1 MSLISGQQLSKTYGL
16 QTVLDQ
22 VDVTIEAGER
32 VGLVGAN
39 GSGKSTLG
47 RILAGLET
55 ADLGTVAR
63 RRGARIAYLA
73 QEPILPAGTAREVT
87 EQGLADWYAAK
98 KRHEELS
105 HLLEQGDG
113 NQVELISEH
122 ESATALVEH
131 LGGWEMA
138 YRVEDLLARL
148 AIRNL
153 DQDVATMSGGEKRR
167 VALARLLVGAP
178 DVAIL
183 DEPTNHLDA
192 DTIEWLEEYLLDTFA
207 GALLLITH
215 DRYVLDR
222 VVGRTL
228 ELERG
233 KVHSYDG
240 GWELYLTAKA
250 ERQEIQAR
258 TEANRNNFLRKE
270 LEWLRRQPKAR
281 TTKQKARIKRA
292 EGVIAEPRAQANA
305 SLMLESHAGRLGSTI
320 LELSALDLDVAGTRL
335 ISQLDLKLTRG
346 ERMGIIGANGIGKS
360 SLFRAIVGALPPAA
374 GKIILGKN
382 TAPAYFDQN
391 RSGLVDEETVL
402 QNIAGKNDSVRLG
415 EQSLSVY
422 TYLERFSFRGERIRT
437 PVGALSGGERARVAL
452 AKLLLQQANLLLLDE
467 PTNDLDVQTL
477 SALEDMLLDFKGVAL
492 VVTHDRYFLNR
503 VATSILAFEGAGR
516 VTRYMGNFDDYLE
529 QRDAARALLK
539 AERAKADQVKAD
551 DARASATRQTAKKS
565 KGLTFAENREIERLL
580 PEIEVLESK
589 AAALEAEL
597 ADPQTYAERGDSV
610 RMLNQELEQARATL
624 SELMTRWEELETK
637 RSSASE

>member
-16 QTVLDQ
+16 QTVLDKI
-22 VDVTIEAGER
+22 DVTVEPGER
-32 VGLVGAN
+32 IGLVGAN

-55 ADLGTVAR
+55 PDLGTVAR

-73 QEPILPAGTAREVT
+73 QEPILPTGTAREVT

-105 HLLEQGDG
+105 SMLERGEG
-113 NQVELISEH
+113 NQAELIVEH

-138 YRVEDLLARL
+138 YRAEDLLARL
-148 AIRNL
+148 SIRNL

-192 DTIEWLEEYLLDTFA
+192 DTIEWLEEYLLDTFS

-233 KVHSYDG
+233 QVHSYDG

-258 TEANRNNFLRKE
+258 TEANRSNFLRKE

-292 EGVIAEPRAQANA
+292 EDVIEEPRAQSAA
-305 SLMLESHAGRLGSTI
+305 SLTLETHAGRLGSTI
-320 LELSALDLDVAGTRL
+320 LELSALDLAIAGKTLVR
-335 ISQLDLKLTRG
+335 QLDLKLLRG
-346 ERMGIIGANGIGKS
+346 ERVGIIGPNGIGKS
-360 SLFRAIVGALPPAA
+360 SLFRAIVGQLAPAG
-374 GKIILGKN
+374 GKVTLGKN
-382 TAPAYFDQN
+382 TLPAYFDQN
-391 RSGLVDEETVL
+391 RTGLVDDETVQ
-402 QNIAGKNDSVRLG
+402 QNIAGKNDSVQLG
-415 EQSLSVY
+415 ERSLSVY

-452 AKLLLQQANLLLLDE
+452 AKLLLQQGNLLLLDE

-477 SALEDMLLDFKGVAL
+477 SALEDMLLEFKGVAL

-503 VATSILAFEGAGR
+503 IATSILAFEGDGR
-516 VTRYMGNFDDYLE
+516 VTRYVGNFDNYLV
-529 QRDAARALLK
+529 QRDAARALVR
-539 AERAKADQVKAD
+539 AEQAKASEAKASS
-551 DARASATRQTAKKS
+551 ARATSKKS
-565 KGLTFAENREIERLL
+565 KGLSFAETRELERVV
-580 PEIEVLESK
+580 PEIEALEAKVLS
-589 AAALEAEL
+589 LEAEL
-597 ADPQTYAERGDSV
+597 ADPKTYAQGGDSV
-610 RMLNQELEQARATL
+610 RSRNQELEQAREAL
-624 SELMTRWEELETK
+624 SLAMVRWEMLETK
-637 RSSASE
+637 RTAST

>member
-1 MSLISGQQLSKTYGL
+1 MSLIGGQQLSKTYGA
-16 QTVLDQ
+16 QVVLDQ
-22 VDVTIEAGER
+22 VDVTVEPGER
-32 VGLVGAN
+32 IGLVGAN

-47 RILAGLET
+47 RILAGLEIP
-55 ADLGTVAR
+55 DLGTVAR

-73 QEPILPAGTAREVT
+73 QEPILPAGSARDVT
-87 EQGLADWYAAK
+87 EQGLSDWYTAK

-105 HLLEQGDG
+105 QLLERGDG
-113 NQVELISEH
+113 NPATLMTEH
-122 ESATALVEH
+122 DAAAALVEH

-138 YRVEDLLARL
+138 YRAEDLLARL

-192 DTIEWLEEYLLDTFA
+192 DTIEWLEEYLLDSFK

-233 KVHSYDG
+233 KVHSYEG
-240 GWELYLTAKA
+240 GWEMYLTAKA
-250 ERQEIQAR
+250 ERQELLDR
-258 TEANRNNFLRKE
+258 TDANRNNFLRKE

-281 TTKQKARIKRA
+281 STKQKARIKRA
-292 EGVIAEPRAQANA
+292 EGVLASPTTQSSGGLTLQA
-305 SLMLESHAGRLGSTI
+305 HAGRLGSTI
-320 LELSALDLDVAGTRL
+320 LELSALDLAIAGKSL
-335 ISQLDLKLTRG
+335 ISKLDLKLLRG
-346 ERMGIIGANGIGKS
+346 ERLGIIGPNGIGKS
-360 SLFRAIVGALPPAA
+360 SLFRAIVGQLEPAA

-391 RSGLVDEETVL
+391 RSGLVDDETVM
-402 QNIAGKNDSVRLG
+402 QNIAGKNDSVQLG
-415 EQSLSVY
+415 EHSLSVY
-422 TYLERFSFRGERIRT
+422 SYLERFAFRGERIRT

-452 AKLLLQQANLLLLDE
+452 AKLLLQQGNLLLLDE

-477 SALEDMLLDFKGVAL
+477 SALEEMLLDFKGVTL

-503 VATSILAFEGAGR
+503 VANSILAFEGNGR
-516 VTRYMGNFDDYLE
+516 VTRYAGNFDDYLL
-529 QRDAARALLK
+529 QREESRAQ
-539 AERAKADQVKAD
+539 AKAAEAKAVSV
-551 DARASATRQTAKKS
+551 RPINKKS
-565 KGLTFAENREIERLL
+565 KGLTFAETRELAELL
-580 PEIEVLESK
+580 PEIETFEGKVG
-589 AAALEAEL
+589 ALEAAL
-597 ADPQTYAERGDSV
+597 ADPKTYAEAGDRV
-610 RMLNQELEQARATL
+610 RALSQDLEQARTTL
-624 SELMTRWEELETK
+624 STLMSRWETLETK
-637 RSSASE
+637 RSVLE